1 MSKKVFH
8 VITGK
13 KIIIALLVFN
23 LLLPAWANA
32 YQVVGKTTSE
42 EIITEGVVLQTVR
55 LKTSEGPLNIYILKA
70 DLTSPYLKVDTL
82 VGQEGS
88 LDKNQ
93 SVTAMARRAG
103 AVAAINGDFFQMK
116 ESGRPIGL
124 LYQGGRLLESPAMR
138 NDMFGFGIDK
148 EQKPILEV
156 FSFSG
161 EVVAGNGKS
170 YPLAGIN
177 KPEYLLIS
185 GASSDTD
192 ALHIYDSSWGSISR
206 GTLQE
211 NNGVVEAVVRRGAIE
226 RVLTGQPGVAIPPD
240 GYIIRGHGEAS
251 SFILENLTVGV
262 KVNYNFKVYP
272 EGEKLF
278 AALGGQAL
286 LVENGRIP
294 GSFTQNIGGN
304 NARTAVGVS
313 RDGKDLFLV
322 VVERQVASDGTLI
335 SRGMTQEELASFLV
349 SQNIWRAVN
358 LDGGGSTTMA
368 ARTLGDFEAN
378 LVNQPQGAVQRLVP
392 NSIGLFS
399 TAPQGTLKGLLVKGP
414 ALMLT
419 GDSAEFIVRGYDQY
433 YNPVR
438 ITPNTIN
445 WSTSPSNGQFTGNI
459 FIPSKGGSVLVSASM
474 GDIKGTATV
483 NVIGPESLSTL
494 EVKPAAITI
503 QPGKSVKMTVRV
515 TTIFGEYIDL
525 KAGAVK
531 WSVEPTLGTLSNDT
545 FTAGSKTAS
554 GQLKGS
560 FQGLNISVPVTIEM
574 PGVELQAIPGQD
586 TAVVLDKKVKVQVS
600 AGSIDSA
607 AKIKLSYS
615 DIPDNLPPGFVPLGA
630 ISVNP
635 VTGQKPGLNTPW
647 RLSWEYNSNAVNGRQ
662 TILMW
667 DNSQDKWIEQ
677 PGLARGDNTLRT
689 AFALVWGFGKLVLA
703 DDLRPE
709 KAFKDT
715 GKHWAGPAIHSLAAR
730 GVIKGFPDG
739 TYGPDKKVT
748 RAQFV
753 LLLAAALQWPE
764 PESAPVFKDSIPDWA
779 RPAVAAAVTRGV
791 ATGYPD
797 GSFAPNALITRAEMA
812 VMISRAVNL
821 DESEAKLLYADTG
834 TIPPFARNA
843 VEKVTGSG
851 LMQGSEGKFR
861 PRDGATRAET
871 AIAVTRLMDWWVKQ
885 LVATQN

>member
-1 MSKKVFH
+1 MSKKIFH
-8 VITGK
+8 VITGR
-13 KIIIALLVFN
+13 KIIIALLVIN
-23 LLLPAWANA
+23 LLLPARANA
-32 YQVVGKTTSE
+32 YQLISKTTSE
-42 EIITEGVVLQTVR
+42 EIIAEGVVLQTVK
-55 LKTSEGPLNIYILKA
+55 LKTSDGPLNIYILKA
-70 DLTSPYLKVDTL
+70 DLTNPYLKVDTL
-82 VGQEGS
+82 VGQDGTLE
-88 LDKNQ
+88 KNQ

-116 ESGRPIGL
+116 DGGRPIGL
-124 LYQGGRLLESPAMR
+124 LYQGGRFLESPAMR
-138 NDMFGFGIDK
+138 NDMFGFGIDR
-148 EQKPILEV
+148 EQKPVLEV
-156 FSFSG
+156 FGFSG

-177 KPEYLLIS
+177 KPEYLLMS

-192 ALHIYDSSWGSISR
+192 SLHIYNSAWGSTSR
-206 GTLQE
+206 GSLPETS
-211 NNGVVEAVVRRGAIE
+211 GVVEAVVRRGAIE
-226 RVLTGQPGVAIPPD
+226 LVLTGQPGVAIPSD

-251 SFILENLTVGV
+251 HYILENLPVGA
-262 KVNYNFKVYP
+262 KVSYSNKVYP
-272 EGEKLF
+272 DGEKLF
-278 AALGGQAL
+278 AALGGQSL

-294 GSFTQNIGGN
+294 GSFTQNIAGN
-304 NARTAVGVS
+304 NARTAVGIS
-313 RDGKDLFLV
+313 RDGKNLFLV
-322 VVERQVASDGTLI
+322 AVERQVASDGTMI

-368 ARTLGDFEAN
+368 ARYLGDFEVS

-399 TAPQGTLKGLLVKGP
+399 TAPQGTLKGLVVKGP
-414 ALMLT
+414 AMMLS
-419 GDSAEFIVRGYDQY
+419 GDSAEFIVKGYDQY

-438 ITPNTIN
+438 ITPNTIT

-459 FIPSKGGSVLVSASM
+459 FTPAKGGSVLVSASM
-474 GDIKGTATV
+474 GDIKGTAPV
-483 NVIGPESLSTL
+483 KVIGPESLSIL
-494 EVKPAAITI
+494 EVKPAAIAI
-503 QPGKSVKMTVRV
+503 QPGKSVKLTARV
-515 TTIFGEYIDL
+515 NTIFGEYIDL

-574 PGVELQAIPGQD
+574 PGVELQALPEQD
-586 TAVVLDKKVKVQVS
+586 SAAVLDKKVKVQFP

-615 DIPDNLPPGFVPLGA
+615 DLPDNLPAGYVLLGA
-630 ISVNP
+630 ITVNP
-635 VTGQKPGLNTPW
+635 VSGQKPGLNTPW
-647 RLSWEYNSNAVNGRQ
+647 RLSWEYNSNAENGRQ

-667 DNSQDKWIEQ
+667 DDSQNKWIEQ
-677 PGLARGDNTLRT
+677 PGLVRGDNTLRT

-703 DDLRPE
+703 DDLRSE
-709 KAFKDT
+709 QAFKDT

-739 TYGPDKKVT
+739 SYGPDQKVT
-748 RAQFV
+748 RAHFV
-753 LLLAAALQWPE
+753 SLLAAALQWPE
-764 PESAPVFKDSIPDWA
+764 PESAPVFKDSIPAWA
-779 RPAVAAAVTRGV
+779 HPAVAAAVTRGV

-797 GSFAPNALITRAEMA
+797 GAFAPNNPITRAEMA
-812 VMISRAVNL
+812 LMISRAVNL
-821 DESEAKLLYADTG
+821 DENKAKLPYTDTG
-834 TIPPFARNA
+834 SIPSFARDA
-843 VEKVTGSG
+843 VGKVTGSG

-861 PRDGATRAET
+861 PKDGATRAET
-871 AIAVTRLMDWWVKQ
+871 AIVVTRLIERWVQQ
-885 LVATQN
+885 LVDNKD